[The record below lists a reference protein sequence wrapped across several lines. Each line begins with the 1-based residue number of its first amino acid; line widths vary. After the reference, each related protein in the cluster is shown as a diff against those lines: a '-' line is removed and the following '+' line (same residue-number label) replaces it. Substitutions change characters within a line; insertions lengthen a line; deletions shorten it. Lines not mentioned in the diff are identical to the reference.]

1 MKLVLFFFKGTLNLT
16 HFSKTHLTTSSFC
29 AATSNLSSQVS
40 SSASRCWT
48 FLIRKLFYII
58 NIFVGNTTSWG
69 FFLIP
74 KETLFFPSAMCTPV
88 QTCHFQLGPLQTLFL
103 VFQSLSCHNLSTWSD
118 FWSDYNMLQPPPHK
132 AFWSQRGHQLMISIV
147 IIHRSCKIM
156 LLTNSSLVLS
166 SSTSSCSAFFISSAT
181 SSSALSE
188 RTWLVLFLKM
198 PFGQRVLVSSILIYD
213 SLTFLNKTN
222 PQRLRVHE
230 IVFAKCSTKPTKFY
244 NVVSW

>member
-48 FLIRKLFYII
+48 FLIRNFVYII
-58 NIFVGNTTSWG
+58 NIFGGNTTSWG

-74 KETLFFPSAMCTPV
+74 KETLVFPLTMCPPI

-103 VFQSLSCHNLSTWSD
+103 VFQSLSCHNLSTRSD

-132 AFWSQRGHQLMISIV
+132 AFWSQRGHQLMNSII
-147 IIHRSCKIM
+147 IIHPSWKIM
-156 LLTNSSLVLS
+156 LFTSSSLVLS
-166 SSTSSCSAFFISSAT
+166 NSTSSCSAFFISSAT

-188 RTWLVLFLKM
+188 RTWLVSFLKM
-198 PFGQRVLVSSILIYD
+198 SFDQRVVVSSILIYD

-222 PQRLRVHE
+222 RQRLRVHE
-230 IVFAKCSTKPTKFY
+230 IKFAKCSTKLTRF
-244 NVVSW
+244 